1 MVLRNIYFVMTGQQ
15 QQQQQ
20 QYNISILT
28 TTTTQK
34 NNNNYLFT
42 KTHSSHVIDLKHAF

>member
-1 MVLRNIYFVMTGQQ
+1 MVPRNIYFVMTGQQ

-20 QYNISILT
+20 YNLSILT

-42 KTHSSHVIDLKHAF
+42 ETHSSHVIDLKHAF